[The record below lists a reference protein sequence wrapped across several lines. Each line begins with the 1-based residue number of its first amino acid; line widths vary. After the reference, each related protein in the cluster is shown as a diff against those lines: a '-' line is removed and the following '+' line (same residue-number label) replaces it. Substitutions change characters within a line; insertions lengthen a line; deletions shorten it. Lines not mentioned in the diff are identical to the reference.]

1 MKNVVLAAA
10 LAVAGVM
17 GSVNTASAV
26 CTWGNWSFNAIS
38 MSGSF
43 NANYAECQTGN
54 TWAGVFKARTWM
66 HGSCALGA
74 GCRQVG
80 ARRVTVTTPI
90 DQCTWGGLP
99 MPGIGLQARANI
111 VNVLTGTATNNV
123 LWLNTANS
131 TCGTTYGHTVAG
143 NNWFRATSCRIAHSC

>member
-26 CTWGNWSFNAIS
+26 CTWCNWSSNAIS

-43 NANYAECQTGN
+43 NANYAECQTEN
-54 TWAGVFKARTWM
+54 TWAGVFKARAWM

-74 GCRQVG
+74 GCREAGV
-80 ARRVTVTTPI
+80 RRVTVWTPVN
-90 DQCTWGGLP
+90 QCAL
-99 MPGIGLQARANI
+99 PGIGLQGRGNI
-111 VNVLTGTATNNV
+111 VNVVTGTATNNL
-123 LWLNTANS
+123 LWLNTSAS
-131 TCGTTYGHTVAG
+131 TCGTTYGFTVSG
-143 NNWFRATSCRIAHSC
+143 NNWFRAASCRIAHSC